1 MRSTKGNGFLVES
14 KKINT
19 VDLDY
24 LVLVINA
31 AMINYN
37 QGDTAN
43 PICVMNNRLITM
55 CSDKYYNDEESKQET
70 NIYTR
75 SIFNPNHRT

>member
-1 MRSTKGNGFLVES
+1 MRSTKGNGFPVES

-31 AMINYN
+31 AMIYYN

-55 CSDKYYNDEESKQET
+55 CSDKYNYEESKQET